1 MATEPGASAGG
12 APQPR
17 IERPAW
23 LLADDDPGPAALEP
37 EARADEAEEEPAHPR
52 PRAAPAVGRGEIPAH
67 VPAWRRESY
76 HAEMRDRGR
85 ARAVPL
91 AALIAALLLGAA
103 AVAWVE
109 GARPGGAFPTTFS
122 QGR

>member
-1 MATEPGASAGG
+1 MATEPGASGG
-12 APQPR
+12 GGPQPR

-23 LLADDDPGPAALEP
+23 LLADDDPEPAALEP
-37 EARADEAEEEPAHPR
+37 EARADEEGEPAKPR
-52 PRAAPAVGRGEIPAH
+52 PGPSPAAAGVPAH
-67 VPAWRRESY
+67 VPAWQRESY

-85 ARAVPL
+85 ARTVPL

-109 GARPGGAFPTTFS
+109 GARPGGSFPTTFS